1 MKVDRSFTVH
11 TILSTEFITSMK
23 KIILKKEQ
31 QAKQFIASQSD
42 VSSAGSVD
50 LRTAHSNEECPTPK
64 TFMAFH
70 PRDHWEFAKDL
81 DHKNAVIF
89 VHGHNYAPNDTSA
102 AEFVLNECLSFYAD
116 LPYLVIPFLW
126 PCEGIHQSLSLSVC
140 LSVVWVTPIIF
151 ETASMSLVSSCCN
164 LQVVRFVIFKPKVFE

>member
-1 MKVDRSFTVH
+1 
-11 TILSTEFITSMK
+11 MK
-23 KIILKKEQ
+23 KINLKKEEQ
-31 QAKQFIASQSD
+31 TKQFIESQIDS
-42 VSSAGSVD
+42 SSAGDVD
-50 LRTAHSNEECPTPK
+50 LRTSQSAQSNEVNPTPK
-64 TFMAFH
+64 QFMAFH

-126 PCEGIHQSLSLSVC
+126 PCEGTKRVTMFHMTSFSVKTF
-140 LSVVWVTPIIF
+140 W
-151 ETASMSLVSSCCN
+151 
-164 LQVVRFVIFKPKVFE
+164 FKTSYLHLTCTLDI